1 MDELILRIPAHDPEE
16 GTTVYWGPES
26 RCHIRV
32 AGNAVCLQGNTAAFM
47 DLARQL
53 MELAASPKGS
63 HVHLDDFICGDS
75 FTGCELI
82 ISKDLD

>member
-1 MDELILRIPAHDPEE
+1 MDELILRIPAPDPEE
-16 GTTVYWGPES
+16 GANIYWGPES

-32 AGNAVCLQGNTAAFM
+32 TENAVCLQGNTAAFM

-53 MELAASPKGS
+53 MELAASPKDS
-63 HVHLDDFICGDS
+63 HVHLDDFIYGDS
-75 FTGCELI
+75 LTGCELI